1 LKTAPETSL
10 YKHNDYISRANIQ
23 TKSANAELSNEDKVE
38 ILMKRL
44 GDTFGTTCIT
54 INDPNMTEFASIHDG
69 TVVINLAKKPKNQNV
84 PDYILSK
91 GIHEF
96 THLALVALR
105 AQNPDL
111 YAKLI
116 ASIDSVAGLSGP
128 YNTKTK
134 QIEEYLVKKITE
146 GISGQVSFD
155 SDILEIIRLELCKLL
170 TGDELAGVKL
180 KQVNGQDSESRG
192 LLQTI
197 GHALQHVDNFS
208 MKNTHF
214 TISEL
219 RATALSED
227 ILNNI
232 EYECK

>member
-1 LKTAPETSL
+1 
-10 YKHNDYISRANIQ
+10 
-23 TKSANAELSNEDKVE
+23 
-38 ILMKRL
+38 
-44 GDTFGTTCIT
+44 
-54 INDPNMTEFASIHDG
+54 
-69 TVVINLAKKPKNQNV
+69 
-84 PDYILSK
+84 
-91 GIHEF
+91 
-96 THLALVALR
+96 
-105 AQNPDL
+105 L

-146 GISGQVSFD
+146 GVSGQVSFD
-155 SDILEIIRLELCKLL
+155 SDILEVIRLELCKLL
-170 TGDELAGVKL
+170 TEDELAGVKL
-180 KQVNGQDSESRG
+180 KQVNGQDGESRG
-192 LLQTI
+192 ILQTI
-197 GHALQHVDNFS
+197 GHVLQHVDNFS